1 MTTDVQSLPG
11 QGGQS
16 WKFTEYFVTRIL
28 LDANS
33 ETTEAGPGYRVT
45 AFCWWFKKVNKLF
58 INPSEGLIIIT
69 SHKMNS

>member
-1 MTTDVQSLPG
+1 MSRVSQVKEGRAGNLLNTLLP
-11 QGGQS
+11 
-16 WKFTEYFVTRIL
+16 EYCWS
-28 LDANS
+28 NS